1 MVYCSRHL
9 APLLLYGLEWIFVMN
24 SKEDSMSL
32 TDEEAE
38 LKKRGYSLG
47 TLIGEGS
54 YAKVKSAHSEK
65 NQKRVAVKIINKK
78 RAPKDFREKFL
89 PRELAIHVKLEHPN
103 IVRCFDLMEF
113 HNKVMLNASHIKQEI
128 SNKNFHAGRIKK
140 NNVDVYMCMKHT
152 IVNWF
157 LKIWKENIRKILY
170 ISILSIFSNLCLYFR
185 FT

>member
-1 MVYCSRHL
+1 
-9 APLLLYGLEWIFVMN
+9 
-24 SKEDSMSL
+24 MSL

-38 LKKRGYSLG
+38 LQKRGYSLG

-113 HNKVMLNASHIKQEI
+113 HNKVMLMPHTS
-128 SNKNFHAGRIKK
+128 SKK
-140 NNVDVYMCMKHT
+140 FPRKTSMLAELKKNVDVYMHKAHNCKLILKNMKRKHT
-152 IVNWF
+152 EISV
-157 LKIWKENIRKILY
+157 Y
-170 ISILSIFSNLCLYFR
+170 IYFTYIF
-185 FT
+185 